1 MFTPKFEKLNLNAVM
16 TSTIEIIKS
25 HAESNHITI
34 DLKLLA
40 NDQLVVLIDKLRVQ
54 QILINLIQNSI
65 QVSQFGGKVVV
76 SLDQFVVTDP
86 KKEIGVNIRVTD

>member
-25 HAESNHITI
+25 HAESNHVTI

-40 NDQLVVLIDKLRVQ
+40 NDKLVVLIDKLRVQ
-54 QILINLIQNSI
+54 
-65 QVSQFGGKVVV
+65 
-76 SLDQFVVTDP
+76 
-86 KKEIGVNIRVTD
+86 